1 MISNPAA
8 NILPAQKLEC
18 PSPTVGTGHYHYI
31 HMGRK
36 PGADGQKF
44 RNCLSDISFVF
55 QLRGGSYFKSV
66 LFIIT
71 EFASLPMKY
80 FLLLKYFL
88 TNIIFSLG

>member
-1 MISNPAA
+1 MISNPTA
-8 NILPAQKLEC
+8 NIRPAQKLEC
-18 PSPTVGTGHYHYI
+18 PSPAVGTGNYHYPN
-31 HMGRK
+31 MGRK
-36 PGADGQKF
+36 PGADGQEF

-66 LFIIT
+66 LFIII

-80 FLLLKYFL
+80 LLLLKYFL